1 MTTEAI
7 RKILTHDFIL
17 AFFAQLTFTL
27 ANHILIPTLPI
38 YLSRLDSKETE
49 IGVLIGIFTV
59 SSLVLRPFTGKIL
72 LRTPEKKMMVIGALL
87 FGLTSIG
94 YLVALPFWPFFLVR
108 LFQGV
113 GYAFFYTAS
122 FTLIANI
129 SPEAHRGQSLSY
141 FLLALN
147 ISLALGPSLG
157 MFLINRFDFTTL
169 FLVSLGLS
177 FVSFFI
183 ISRLG
188 ERPVAPL
195 ETSFT
200 VNRFF
205 ISREALPASTMGFF
219 FFLIWGA
226 ITAFFPLYAIKHGVA
241 NPGLFFTMIAVMII
255 SSRVLGARVSDL
267 YSSEKIIVPCL
278 LILIVATVIIAFSRT
293 LSMFVLAG
301 LIWGVGHAFL
311 YPALAVYILDR
322 VGSSRSLAMGTL
334 TAMTDLGIFMGPVV
348 MGVVIQ
354 FTSYPTMFLCLSLI
368 GMISLIYFQFF
379 VRDRKVPAVP
389 SKPTP
394 LSSSGDP
401 K

>member
-1 MTTEAI
+1 MRTEAV
-7 RKILTHDFIL
+7 RKILTRDFIL
-17 AFFAQLTFTL
+17 AFFGQLTFTL

-38 YLSRLDSKETE
+38 YLSRLDSRETE
-49 IGVLIGIFTV
+49 IGVLIGVFTV
-59 SSLVLRPFTGKIL
+59 SSLVLRPFTGKML

-87 FGLTSIG
+87 FGFTSIG
-94 YLVALPFWPFFLVR
+94 YLVALPFWPFFIVR
-108 LFQGV
+108 LFQGI
-113 GYAFFYTAS
+113 GYAFYYTAS

-147 ISLALGPSLG
+147 ISLALGPSVG

-169 FLVSLGLS
+169 FLVCLGLS

-188 ERPVAPL
+188 ERPVVPV
-195 ETSFT
+195 ETSSA

-205 ISREALPASTMGFF
+205 ISREALPASTMSFF
-219 FFLIWGA
+219 FFFIWGA
-226 ITAFFPLYAIKHGVA
+226 ITAFFPLYAIKHGMA

-255 SSRVLGARVSDL
+255 SSRVLGARISDL

-278 LILIVATVIIAFSRT
+278 VILVVATAIIALSRT

-311 YPALAVYILDR
+311 YPALTVYILDR
-322 VGSSRSLAMGTL
+322 VGSSKSLAMGTL

-354 FTSYPTMFLCLSLI
+354 FTSYPAMFLCLSLI
-368 GMISLIYFQFF
+368 GIFSLIYFQFF
-379 VRDRKVPAVP
+379 VRDKKPP
-389 SKPTP
+389 SNPP
-394 LSSSGDP
+394 PPSSSGDP
-401 K
+401 ASS

>member
-1 MTTEAI
+1 MATHTI
-7 RKILTHDFIL
+7 RKILTRDFIL

-38 YLSRLDSKETE
+38 YLSRLDSRETE

-59 SSLVLRPFTGKIL
+59 SSLVLRPFTGKML
-72 LRTPEKKMMVIGALL
+72 LRTPEKKMMTIGALL
-87 FGLTSIG
+87 FGLSSIG

-108 LFQGV
+108 IFQGI

-157 MFLINRFDFTTL
+157 MLLINRFDFTTL

-177 FVSFFI
+177 LGSFLI
-183 ISRLG
+183 ISKLG
-188 ERPVAPL
+188 KRQVAPL
-195 ETSFT
+195 EDSSIASS
-200 VNRFF
+200 FF
-205 ISREALPASTMGFF
+205 ISRKALPASTMGFF
-219 FFLIWGA
+219 FFFIWGA
-226 ITAFFPLYAIKHGVA
+226 LTAFFPLYAIRHGVV
-241 NPGLFFTMIAVMII
+241 NPGLFFTTIAIMLI

-267 YSSEKIIVPCL
+267 YSSEKVILPCL
-278 LILIVATVIIAFSRT
+278 ITLIVSVAIIAFSKT
-293 LSMFVLAG
+293 LSMFVLAA
-301 LIWGVGHAFL
+301 LIWGMGHAFF
-311 YPALAVYILDR
+311 YPSLAVYILDR

-354 FTSYPTMFLCLSLI
+354 FTSYPIMFLCLSLVGI
-368 GMISLIYFQFF
+368 FSLIYFHLF
-379 VRDRKVPAVP
+379 VRDK
-389 SKPTP
+389 K
-394 LSSSGDP
+394 
-401 K
+401 

>member
-1 MTTEAI
+1 MATEAI
-7 RKILTHDFIL
+7 RKILTRDFIL

-38 YLSRLDSKETE
+38 YLSRLDSRETE
-49 IGVLIGIFTV
+49 IGILIGIFTV

-87 FGLTSIG
+87 FGLTSTG
-94 YLVALPFWPFFLVR
+94 YLVALPFWPFFFVR
-108 LFQGV
+108 LFQGI

-141 FLLALN
+141 YLLALN

-157 MFLINRFDFTTL
+157 MFLINRFDFTIL
-169 FLVSLGLS
+169 FLVCLGLS
-177 FVSFFI
+177 LVSFFI
-183 ISRLG
+183 ISKLG
-188 ERPVAPL
+188 ERQVVPL
-195 ETSFT
+195 ETSLI

-205 ISREALPASTMGFF
+205 ISREALPASTLAFF

-226 ITAFFPLYAIKHGVA
+226 ITAFFPLYAIKHGVG

-255 SSRVLGARVSDL
+255 SSRILGARISDL

-278 LILIVATVIIAFSRT
+278 IILIVATAIIAFSRT

-311 YPALAVYILDR
+311 YPALTVYIFDR
-322 VGSSRSLAMGTL
+322 VGSSKSLAMGTL

-368 GMISLIYFQFF
+368 GIFSLVYFHLF
-379 VRDRKVPAVP
+379 VREKRV
-389 SKPTP
+389 
-394 LSSSGDP
+394 
-401 K
+401 

>member
-7 RKILTHDFIL
+7 RKILTRDFIL

-87 FGLTSIG
+87 FGLTSTG

-108 LFQGV
+108 LLQGI

-169 FLVSLGLS
+169 FLVCLGLS

-183 ISRLG
+183 ISKLG
-188 ERPVAPL
+188 KRQIAPL

-205 ISREALPASTMGFF
+205 ISREALPASTMSFF

-226 ITAFFPLYAIKHGVA
+226 ITAFFPLYAIKHGMV

-278 LILIVATVIIAFSRT
+278 LVLIVATVIIAFSRT

-301 LIWGVGHAFL
+301 LIWGLGHAFL

-379 VRDRKVPAVP
+379 VRDRKAPTAP
-389 SKPTP
+389 SKPSP
-394 LSSSGDP
+394 LSSSFDP
-401 K
+401 G

>member
-7 RKILTHDFIL
+7 RKIFTRDFIL
-17 AFFAQLTFTL
+17 AFFAQLAFAL
-27 ANHILIPTLPI
+27 ANHLLIPTLPI
-38 YLSRLDSKETE
+38 YLSRLDSRETE
-49 IGVLIGIFTV
+49 IGLLIGIFTV
-59 SSLVLRPFTGKIL
+59 SSLVLRPFTGKVL

-87 FGLTSIG
+87 FGLASIG
-94 YLVALPFWPFFLVR
+94 YLVALPFWPFFIVR
-108 LFQGV
+108 LFQGI
-113 GYAFFYTAS
+113 GYAFYYTAS

-169 FLVSLGLS
+169 FLVSMGLS

-183 ISRLG
+183 ISKLR
-188 ERPVAPL
+188 ERQVVPL
-195 ETSFT
+195 ETSST
-200 VNRFF
+200 VSRFF
-205 ISREALPASTMGFF
+205 ISREALPASTMSFF

-226 ITAFFPLYAIKHGVA
+226 ITAFFPLYAIKHGVV

-255 SSRVLGARVSDL
+255 SSRVLGARISDL

-278 LILIVATVIIAFSRT
+278 ILFVVATAIIAFSRT

-311 YPALAVYILDR
+311 YPALAVFILDR

-348 MGVVIQ
+348 MGIVIQ

-368 GMISLIYFQFF
+368 GIFSLVYFQFF
-379 VRDRKVPAVP
+379 VRDKKAPAPVQ
-389 SKPTP
+389 KLTP
-394 LSSSGDP
+394 P
-401 K
+401 

>member
-1 MTTEAI
+1 MITEAI
-7 RKILTHDFIL
+7 RKILTRDFIL

-94 YLVALPFWPFFLVR
+94 YLVALPFWPFFIVR
-108 LFQGV
+108 LLQGI
-113 GYAFFYTAS
+113 GYAFYYTAS

-183 ISRLG
+183 ISNLG

-205 ISREALPASTMGFF
+205 ISREALPASTMSFF

-226 ITAFFPLYAIKHGVA
+226 ITAFFPLYAIKHGMA

-255 SSRVLGARVSDL
+255 SSRVLGARISDL

-278 LILIVATVIIAFSRT
+278 LVLIVATVIIAFSRT

-379 VRDRKVPAVP
+379 VRDRKAPTVP
-389 SKPTP
+389 SKPSP
-394 LSSSGDP
+394 LSSSFDP
-401 K
+401 G